1 MHAGAVP
8 GIYRSLTADRCSM
21 NQLISCF
28 VSKLGRRMSSVPRGR
43 IRPNL
48 ILILILFLGV
58 YILTSGD
65 LLRSAPPDPAPPEPA
80 PEYVYELEEGL
91 ESLGGLEGTPGNAEL
106 LSDKEP
112 VLKLTLDLQEF
123 SRPDPGGSQGIIL
136 GLRTEGSIVESLY
149 NFVELECIADLLG
162 YRVVLPS
169 VHNGKYST
177 LHCGARTNY
186 SLPISRYFDIERAN
200 VFLDSFRLPA
210 FSDLAAGLE
219 RAPAQ
224 VLLVFFVYSDDV
236 IVFPDSSAGSF
247 ARDSLFPSEGPR
259 SYVRDCSKYLDPVSQ
274 CVTRELTLLAGRG
287 FALERALCVDANLP
301 ISRKQFASYLGLSG
315 EHKTLVL
322 VNWNGMKPP
331 NAPGAKAVFLDVK
344 NRYTSKCRPPIT
356 IPFSGE
362 VAAHTSEFLESWGLY
377 PKDYVSVYV
386 DLQLIMNER
395 SNTTDC
401 LEQVSSFIRWWF
413 MAEYPNRLA
422 FITSPSFV
430 EYPDRQ
436 AVREKY
442 SEIEEVLRDKAFIG
456 RVEPPEI
463 MSNEG
468 GMVRDHGFAF
478 LVETNLLSL
487 STGLLIAGPARLSSN
502 YPVRSYF
509 YNQHVH
515 DFDFVMHLFH
525 CS

>member
-1 MHAGAVP
+1 
-8 GIYRSLTADRCSM
+8 M
-21 NQLISCF
+21 NQLISCLVTKF
-28 VSKLGRRMSSVPRGR
+28 SRRMSSVPRGR
-43 IRPNL
+43 LRPNL

-65 LLRSAPPDPAPPEPA
+65 LLRGSHAPAVPSQPYAS

-91 ESLGGLEGTPGNAEL
+91 ESLGGLEGTPGNDEL

-112 VLKLTLDLQEF
+112 VLKLTVDLQEF
-123 SRPDPGGSQGIIL
+123 PRDSPGASQGLIL
-136 GLRTEGSIVESLY
+136 GLRTEGSIVESLQ

-169 VHNGKYST
+169 VANGRYST
-177 LHCGARTNY
+177 LHCGAHSNY
-186 SLPISRYFDIERAN
+186 SLPLSRYFDIDRAN

-210 FSDLAAGLE
+210 FTDLTVGLE
-219 RAPAQ
+219 RAPTQ

-259 SYVRDCSKYLDPVSQ
+259 NYVRDCSKYLDPISH
-274 CVTRELTLLAGRG
+274 CVTRELSLLSGRG
-287 FALERALCVDANLP
+287 FQLERALCVDANIP

-315 EHKTLVL
+315 EQKTVVL
-322 VNWNGMKPP
+322 ANWNGMKPP
-331 NAPGAKAVFLDVK
+331 NAPGAKTVFLDVK
-344 NRYTSKCRPPIT
+344 NQYTSKCRPPIT
-356 IPFSGE
+356 IPFSSE
-362 VAAHTSEFLESWGLY
+362 VRAHTTEFLDSWGLY

-401 LEQVSSFIRWWF
+401 LDRVGSFMRWWF

-422 FITSPSFV
+422 FITSPEFV
-430 EYPDRQ
+430 DYPDRQ
-436 AVREKY
+436 AVRDKY
-442 SEIEEVLRDKAFIG
+442 AEIEEQLRNKAFVG
-456 RVEPPEI
+456 RVDPPEI

-468 GMVRDHGFAF
+468 RMVRDHGFAF

-515 DFDFVMHLFH
+515 DFDFAMHLFH